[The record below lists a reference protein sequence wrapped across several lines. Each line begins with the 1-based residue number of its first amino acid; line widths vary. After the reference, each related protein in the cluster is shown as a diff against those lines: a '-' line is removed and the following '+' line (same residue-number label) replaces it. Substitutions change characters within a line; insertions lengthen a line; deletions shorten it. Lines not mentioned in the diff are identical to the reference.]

1 MNLYVSNISFK
12 LNEDGLRGLF
22 EQFGQVSS
30 AKLITDRETG
40 RSRGFGFVEM
50 DNEDEARAAISGLN
64 GKDVEGRPLSVDVA
78 RDKPARS
85 SGGPRRW

>member
-12 LNEDGLRGLF
+12 LTEESLRTLF

-30 AKLITDRETG
+30 AKLIADRETG
-40 RSRGFGFVEM
+40 RSRGVGFVEM
-50 DNEDEARAAISGLN
+50 DEESEARAAIAGLN
-64 GKDVEGRPLSVDVA
+64 GKEVEGRALSVDVA

-85 SGGPRRW
+85 SSGPRRW